1 MAVGAQT
8 LEGTGPLRKELGRLD
23 TVLMLVAAIVV
34 LDTLGAVAVGGPQAF
49 TWLAVAAVT
58 FFLPAALAI
67 SELGAAFPQEGGPYV
82 WTRLAFGRVVGSLT
96 AFFYWVEAPVWL
108 GGSLAITAVTV
119 VGEFFTPLEGGW
131 QYVFALGFVWAAILV
146 AASPLRIGKRIPAGG
161 AILQVALLGFFTAS
175 VGVYAARHGING
187 FGPGDLMPSWG
198 VFLAVAPVLVYN
210 LVGFELPSNAAG
222 EMRDPQ
228 RDVPAAVARAGIW
241 TVGLYVVPILSILL
255 VLPAGQITSLG
266 GFIDSLK
273 AVFTIYGGS
282 VVDGEVVLSGAGAI
296 LGAAAAAGFV
306 LVLFANG
313 LTWLMGAS
321 RGLAVACLDGAGPP
335 GLGRFSTRTGTP
347 VRICLLSGIVATA
360 VTALGFAVSGGS
372 GQKYFV
378 AVLSLSIA
386 LIAIANLSVFPALV
400 RLRASKPEVPR
411 PFTVPGGVA
420 GAWACSGLATFWV
433 ILALAAVLW
442 PGLGTGD
449 GLPQGFEGRRLAY
462 ELTQVTPLLLV
473 TAAGTAFV
481 LFGRRSRPPV
491 SGSHEPALAD
501 DHLRRP

>member
-1 MAVGAQT
+1 
-8 LEGTGPLRKELGRLD
+8 
-23 TVLMLVAAIVV
+23 MLVAAIVV

-228 RDVPAAVARAGIW
+228 RDVPAAVTRAGIC
-241 TVGLYVVPILSILL
+241 TGPGLYVVPILSILL

-266 GFIDSLK
+266 VFIDSLK

-282 VVDGEVVLSGAGAI
+282 VSVDGEV
-296 LGAAAAAGFV
+296 GFESPV
-306 LVLFANG
+306 ELPRSRRRGG
-313 LTWLMGAS
+313 LRA
-321 RGLAVACLDGAGPP
+321 R
-335 GLGRFSTRTGTP
+335 P
-347 VRICLLSGIVATA
+347 VR
-360 VTALGFAVSGGS
+360 
-372 GQKYFV
+372 
-378 AVLSLSIA
+378 
-386 LIAIANLSVFPALV
+386 
-400 RLRASKPEVPR
+400 
-411 PFTVPGGVA
+411 
-420 GAWACSGLATFWV
+420 
-433 ILALAAVLW
+433 
-442 PGLGTGD
+442 
-449 GLPQGFEGRRLAY
+449 
-462 ELTQVTPLLLV
+462 
-473 TAAGTAFV
+473 
-481 LFGRRSRPPV
+481 
-491 SGSHEPALAD
+491 
-501 DHLRRP
+501 